1 MYFVWEPSELKK
13 SPYKMYERNPHT
25 KCMRVVLSAEVKSA
39 EAISKKS
46 KIQEKSHASPRTT
59 SSGAAR
65 AAPGGAT
72 RDDKQL
78 FYGSNDLL
86 WRLVKHR
93 APPSSVSSARSSG
106 FWRPLGIASW
116 RTTLSCDSFA
126 GVLASKS

>member
-1 MYFVWEPSELKK
+1 MAESRQLAIVPEKMPLGTKVRPRNPPGLGVGGINGVESGPFELQELTK

-86 WRLVKHR
+86 WRLVVILLPYR
-93 APPSSVSSARSSG
+93 
-106 FWRPLGIASW
+106 
-116 RTTLSCDSFA
+116 
-126 GVLASKS
+126 